1 MGNWLLTVQK
11 AHGFLAPEMME
22 GQCPYGFGKAA
33 PYPLVLGGSSRLL
46 LIFASHNMPISRLL
60 WEHRTQTKMAAG
72 QLVEVWQQ
80 DRLSLPTVCGNG
92 PLY

>member
-46 LIFASHNMPISRLL
+46 LIFASHNMPISRHL
-60 WEHRTQTKMAAG
+60 WSTGTQTKMAAV
-72 QLVEVWQQ
+72 QLV
-80 DRLSLPTVCGNG
+80 LLTTC
-92 PLY
+92 LCK